1 MSRRILAVCAV
12 GAMLVPA
19 IPCLA
24 GNDQEFHA
32 VVSAIETRYGVQH
45 MRIPMLG
52 FATFCLRVAGTP
64 GTASLKIAVFENIR
78 RAKEISSESLEQ
90 SIQTAVGDRWKP
102 LVRVRSRDDGE
113 LTMVYT
119 NPGDK
124 QLKVL
129 VVAIQEDQATVVQ
142 TRVKASQMQ
151 KWMRAPEDAGD
162 LHGELSADMN

>member
-1 MSRRILAVCAV
+1 VSRGILAVCAV
-12 GAMLVPA
+12 CAMLVLA
-19 IPCLA
+19 IPCLG

-32 VVSAIETRYGVQH
+32 VVSAIETQYGAPP

-52 FATFCLRVAGTP
+52 FATFCLRLAGTP
-64 GTASLKIAVFENIR
+64 VTAGLKIAVFENIR
-78 RAKEISSESLEQ
+78 RANEISSESLEQ
-90 SIQTAVGDRWKP
+90 SIQMAVGDRWKP

-129 VVAIQEDQATVVQ
+129 VVAIEEDQATVVQ
-142 TRVKASQMQ
+142 ARVKASQMR
-151 KWMRAPEDAGD
+151 KWMRAPEAAGD